1 MQQGEVVVTLSSV
14 PFPHVPGTFTII
26 TAPQWIYL
34 FFLGT
39 IHPSFVTNKLAI
51 HKLRRA
57 TYFLLAETPSPPCET
72 VLAFRDVVFFFQGGN
87 WTDSVSRPGEE
98 PALCHPL
105 LCCRAAPYHSRQLN
119 VSEGTSVSPVQYLLP
134 SIIPRLSLFG
144 WITVAAKFCVKKFP
158 RQRPLEGIYG
168 GAASLEVL
176 WKRDG
181 ARFRVTAHPAGL
193 WYQICHG

>member
-39 IHPSFVTNKLAI
+39 IHSSFVTNKLAI

-72 VLAFRDVVFFFQGGN
+72 VLAFRDVVFFCFFFSREEIEQTQLVDPVKSLPSATLSCVAEQHPITQGN
-87 WTDSVSRPGEE
+87 WTSLRG
-98 PALCHPL
+98 PL
-105 LCCRAAPYHSRQLN
+105 LAPCNIYYHPSSR
-119 VSEGTSVSPVQYLLP
+119 
-134 SIIPRLSLFG
+134 
-144 WITVAAKFCVKKFP
+144 
-158 RQRPLEGIYG
+158 
-168 GAASLEVL
+168 
-176 WKRDG
+176 D
-181 ARFRVTAHPAGL
+181 FRSMGE
-193 WYQICHG
+193 